1 MTMFTLLLGLAA
13 ATSVKVSPVQKV
25 IQLLDDLKGKVQ
37 ADLDRETKLM
47 EEYTTW
53 CDEEQ
58 NAKEDAITSSK
69 RTIGDLT
76 ATIED
81 SKGQIA
87 TLGSTIEDVTAKISS
102 SEADLAEATALR
114 KKENAD
120 FSASEKELVDTV
132 DSLGR
137 AVALIKRNLGLLQNG
152 KASKELSAVAA
163 SLSKVVEASW
173 VTSHQKKVL
182 QSLLQSQSQSAD
194 TDEDLSLA
202 PQSTAAS
209 YSGHSDGI
217 VDTLSDME
225 EKAESSLSSTRKD
238 EMEAAH
244 AFAMLKQSLEGEL
257 KVMKKQLSE
266 ATLQKSST
274 EEALHAAE
282 GELAQTEKTLA
293 ADSTYLEE
301 LKASCSAKAAE
312 WATRQKDAGAEMAAI
327 AKAKEILAEGVK
339 VFLQTSSKTLVTVH
353 ASGSRVRAQ
362 AVKVLKGLA
371 TKYKTFG
378 LIELSSR
385 AQSDPFGKIRG
396 LIESMI
402 GKLEKEAAEEAD
414 QKSFCDEE
422 ISESK
427 AKQAKLT
434 GGMDQMGARIAKAEA
449 GQAKLTE
456 DIKLLE
462 EQIAEI
468 DSAQAEATKVRSEE
482 HEDYL
487 KASSDFKDSAE
498 AVAKAVE
505 VLNEYYT
512 SASFVQVSQAPELG
526 GAQTDIG
533 STITSMLEAAEED
546 FAKLLAE
553 TEAAEAAALNA
564 FEKLSQDNK
573 VSKTTKQGDVKGK
586 TAEVKQIEVALSNY
600 KEDHAT
606 LSDELSAVL
615 TYLDKLKPQCET
627 KAMSYAERKARREEE
642 ISGLKEAL
650 AILSDESFVQVST
663 SLRGTRRA

>member
-1 MTMFTLLLGLAA
+1 M
-13 ATSVKVSPVQKV
+13 
-25 IQLLDDLKGKVQ
+25 
-37 ADLDRETKLM
+37 
-47 EEYTTW
+47 
-53 CDEEQ
+53 
-58 NAKEDAITSSK
+58 
-69 RTIGDLT
+69 
-76 ATIED
+76 
-81 SKGQIA
+81 
-87 TLGSTIEDVTAKISS
+87 
-102 SEADLAEATALR
+102 
-114 KKENAD
+114 
-120 FSASEKELVDTV
+120 
-132 DSLGR
+132 
-137 AVALIKRNLGLLQNG
+137 
-152 KASKELSAVAA
+152 
-163 SLSKVVEASW
+163 
-173 VTSHQKKVL
+173 
-182 QSLLQSQSQSAD
+182 
-194 TDEDLSLA
+194 
-202 PQSTAAS
+202 
-209 YSGHSDGI
+209 
-217 VDTLSDME
+217 
-225 EKAESSLSSTRKD
+225 
-238 EMEAAH
+238 
-244 AFAMLKQSLEGEL
+244 
-257 KVMKKQLSE
+257 
-266 ATLQKSST
+266 
-274 EEALHAAE
+274 
-282 GELAQTEKTLA
+282 
-293 ADSTYLEE
+293 
-301 LKASCSAKAAE
+301 
-312 WATRQKDAGAEMAAI
+312 
-327 AKAKEILAEGVK
+327 
-339 VFLQTSSKTLVTVH
+339 
-353 ASGSRVRAQ
+353 
-362 AVKVLKGLA
+362 GLA

-427 AKQAKLT
+427 AKQAKIQ
-434 GGMDQMGARIAKAEA
+434 GGLDKKAAAIAKAEA
-449 GQAKLTE
+449 NKAKLLE

-468 DSAQAEATKVRSEE
+468 DSAQAEATKVRGEE
-482 HEDYL
+482 HDDYL

-533 STITSMLEAAEED
+533 STITSMLEAEEE

-564 FEKLSQDNK
+564 YEKLSQDNK

-627 KAMSYAERKARREEE
+627 KVMSYAERKARREEE

>member
-13 ATSVKVSPVQKV
+13 ATSVSPVQKV
-25 IQLLDDLKGKVQ
+25 IQLLDDLKGKVE
-37 ADLDRETKLM
+37 ADLERETKLM
-47 EEYTTW
+47 EEYTSW
-53 CDEEQ
+53 CDEED

-69 RTIGDLT
+69 RTIGDLM

-87 TLGSTIEDVTAKISS
+87 TLGSTIEETTSKISS

-114 KKENAD
+114 KKENGD
-120 FSASEKELVDTV
+120 FAASEKELVDTV

-137 AVALIKRNLGLLQNG
+137 AVALIKRNLGLLQDG

-182 QSLLQSQSQSAD
+182 QSLLQSQSAD
-194 TDEDLSLA
+194 TDEDLSFA
-202 PQSTAAS
+202 PQASTAS
-209 YSGHSDGI
+209 YGGHSDGI

-282 GELAQTEKTLA
+282 GELAETEKTLA
-293 ADSTYLEE
+293 ADTTYLEE

-312 WATRQKDAGAEMAAI
+312 WATRQKDAGAEMGAI

-353 ASGSRVRAQ
+353 ASGSRVRSQ

-371 TKYKTFG
+371 NKYKTFG

-427 AKQAKLT
+427 AKQAKLQ
-434 GGMDQMGARIAKAEA
+434 GGLDQQAARIAKAEA
-449 GQAKLTE
+449 NKAKLLE

-462 EQIAEI
+462 EQVAEI
-468 DSAQAEATKVRSEE
+468 DAAQAAATKVRGEE
-482 HEDYL
+482 HDDYL

-512 SASFVQVSQAPELG
+512 SASFVQVKQAPELG

-600 KEDHAT
+600 KEDDAT

-627 KAMSYAERKARREEE
+627 KVMSFAERKARREEE

-650 AILSDESFVQVST
+650 AILSEESFVQVST

>member
-13 ATSVKVSPVQKV
+13 ATSVSPVQKV
-25 IQLLDDLKGKVQ
+25 IQLLDDLKGKVE
-37 ADLDRETKLM
+37 ADLERETKLM
-47 EEYTTW
+47 EEYTSW
-53 CDEEQ
+53 CDEED

-69 RTIGDLT
+69 RTIGDLM

-87 TLGSTIEDVTAKISS
+87 TLGSTIEETTSKISS

-114 KKENAD
+114 KKENGD
-120 FSASEKELVDTV
+120 FAASEKELVDTV

-137 AVALIKRNLGLLQNG
+137 AVALIKRNLGLLQDG

-182 QSLLQSQSQSAD
+182 QSLIQSQSTD
-194 TDEDLSLA
+194 TDEDLAFA
-202 PQSTAAS
+202 PQATAAS
-209 YSGHSDGI
+209 YGSHSDGI

-282 GELAQTEKTLA
+282 GELAETEKTLA
-293 ADSTYLEE
+293 ADTTYLEE
-301 LKASCSAKAAE
+301 LKASCSAKATE

-362 AVKVLKGLA
+362 AVQVLKGLA
-371 TKYKTFG
+371 KKYKTFG

-385 AQSDPFGKIRG
+385 AQSDPFGKVRG

-427 AKQAKLT
+427 AKQAKIQ
-434 GGMDQMGARIAKAEA
+434 GGLDKKAAAIAKAEA
-449 GQAKLTE
+449 NKAKLLE

-468 DSAQAEATKVRSEE
+468 DSAQAEATKVRGEE

-512 SASFVQVSQAPELG
+512 SASFVQVKQAPELG

-533 STITSMLEAAEED
+533 STITSMLEAAEEE

-564 FEKLSQDNK
+564 YEKLTQDNK

-606 LSDELSAVL
+606 MSDELSAVL

-627 KAMSYAERKARREEE
+627 KVMSYAERKARREEE

>member
-1 MTMFTLLLGLAA
+1 
-13 ATSVKVSPVQKV
+13 
-25 IQLLDDLKGKVQ
+25 
-37 ADLDRETKLM
+37 
-47 EEYTTW
+47 
-53 CDEEQ
+53 
-58 NAKEDAITSSK
+58 
-69 RTIGDLT
+69 
-76 ATIED
+76 
-81 SKGQIA
+81 
-87 TLGSTIEDVTAKISS
+87 
-102 SEADLAEATALR
+102 
-114 KKENAD
+114 
-120 FSASEKELVDTV
+120 
-132 DSLGR
+132 
-137 AVALIKRNLGLLQNG
+137 
-152 KASKELSAVAA
+152 
-163 SLSKVVEASW
+163 
-173 VTSHQKKVL
+173 
-182 QSLLQSQSQSAD
+182 
-194 TDEDLSLA
+194 
-202 PQSTAAS
+202 
-209 YSGHSDGI
+209 
-217 VDTLSDME
+217 ME

-244 AFAMLKQSLEGEL
+244 AFAMLKSSLEGEL

-301 LKASCSAKAAE
+301 LNASCSAKAAE

-427 AKQAKLT
+427 AKQAKIQ
-434 GGMDQMGARIAKAEA
+434 GGLDKKAAAIAKAEA
-449 GQAKLTE
+449 NKAKLLE

-615 TYLDKLKPQCET
+615 TYLDKLKPQCEV
-627 KAMSYAERKARREEE
+627 KVPSYAERKAAREQE
-642 ISGLKEAL
+642 IEGLKSAL
-650 AILSDESFVQVST
+650 EVLAES
-663 SLRGTRRA
+663 

>member
-1 MTMFTLLLGLAA
+1 
-13 ATSVKVSPVQKV
+13 
-25 IQLLDDLKGKVQ
+25 
-37 ADLDRETKLM
+37 
-47 EEYTTW
+47 
-53 CDEEQ
+53 
-58 NAKEDAITSSK
+58 
-69 RTIGDLT
+69 
-76 ATIED
+76 
-81 SKGQIA
+81 
-87 TLGSTIEDVTAKISS
+87 
-102 SEADLAEATALR
+102 
-114 KKENAD
+114 
-120 FSASEKELVDTV
+120 
-132 DSLGR
+132 
-137 AVALIKRNLGLLQNG
+137 
-152 KASKELSAVAA
+152 
-163 SLSKVVEASW
+163 
-173 VTSHQKKVL
+173 
-182 QSLLQSQSQSAD
+182 
-194 TDEDLSLA
+194 
-202 PQSTAAS
+202 
-209 YSGHSDGI
+209 
-217 VDTLSDME
+217 
-225 EKAESSLSSTRKD
+225 
-238 EMEAAH
+238 
-244 AFAMLKQSLEGEL
+244 MLKQGLEGEIG
-257 KVMKKQLSE
+257 VMKKQLSE
-266 ATLQKSST
+266 ATQQKSAT
-274 EEALHAAE
+274 QEALHTAE
-282 GELAQTEKTLA
+282 SDLATTQKTLA
-293 ADSTYLEE
+293 DDEKYLAE
-301 LKASCSAKAAE
+301 LKSSCSAKAAE
-312 WATRQKDAGAEMAAI
+312 WEERQKDAAGEMGAI
-327 AKAKEILAEGVK
+327 AKAKEVLSEGVR
-339 VFLQTSSKTLVTVH
+339 VFLQQTTRT
-353 ASGSRVRAQ
+353 RVGESNPNQRKA
-362 AVKVLKGLA
+362 ALKVLKGLA

-427 AKQAKLT
+427 AKQAKIQ
-434 GGMDQMGARIAKAEA
+434 GGLDKKAAAIAKAEA
-449 GQAKLTE
+449 NKAKLLE

-650 AILSDESFVQVST
+650 AILSEESFVQVST

>member
-1 MTMFTLLLGLAA
+1 
-13 ATSVKVSPVQKV
+13 
-25 IQLLDDLKGKVQ
+25 
-37 ADLDRETKLM
+37 
-47 EEYTTW
+47 
-53 CDEEQ
+53 
-58 NAKEDAITSSK
+58 
-69 RTIGDLT
+69 
-76 ATIED
+76 
-81 SKGQIA
+81 
-87 TLGSTIEDVTAKISS
+87 
-102 SEADLAEATALR
+102 
-114 KKENAD
+114 
-120 FSASEKELVDTV
+120 
-132 DSLGR
+132 
-137 AVALIKRNLGLLQNG
+137 
-152 KASKELSAVAA
+152 
-163 SLSKVVEASW
+163 
-173 VTSHQKKVL
+173 
-182 QSLLQSQSQSAD
+182 
-194 TDEDLSLA
+194 
-202 PQSTAAS
+202 
-209 YSGHSDGI
+209 
-217 VDTLSDME
+217 
-225 EKAESSLSSTRKD
+225 
-238 EMEAAH
+238 
-244 AFAMLKQSLEGEL
+244 MLKQSLEGEL

-274 EEALHAAE
+274 EEALP
-282 GELAQTEKTLA
+282 

-378 LIELSSR
+378 LIERSSR

-427 AKQAKLT
+427 AKQAKIQ
-434 GGMDQMGARIAKAEA
+434 GGLDKKAAAIAKAEA
-449 GQAKLTE
+449 NKAKLLE

-564 FEKLSQDNK
+564 FEKLSQ
-573 VSKTTKQGDVKGK
+573 
-586 TAEVKQIEVALSNY
+586 
-600 KEDHAT
+600 
-606 LSDELSAVL
+606 
-615 TYLDKLKPQCET
+615 
-627 KAMSYAERKARREEE
+627 
-642 ISGLKEAL
+642 
-650 AILSDESFVQVST
+650 
-663 SLRGTRRA
+663 